1 MIDPRIEIID
11 GDITQ
16 CRADAIVNAAN
27 ERLSDGSGVNG
38 AIQRAA
44 GPQLLAECRAIGGC
58 PTGSA
63 VATRAY
69 HLPAKFVF
77 HAVGPIW
84 QGGGAN
90 EDELL
95 AGCYRACYA
104 LAQTYKIKSIA
115 FPAISTGIYGFPPA
129 RAARIAATE
138 AKACLDAGSGLNRI
152 IFMAFGDAALSLLQ
166 QQFMQVFASN
176 KEADHGRSGTQRNA

>member
-1 MIDPRIEIID
+1 MIDTRIEIID
-11 GDITQ
+11 GDITRCQ
-16 CRADAIVNAAN
+16 VDAIVNAAN

-58 PTGSA
+58 PTGQA

-69 HLPAKFVF
+69 ALPAKFVY
-77 HAVGPIW
+77 HAVGPVW

-104 LAQTYKIKSIA
+104 LASLHAISSIA
-115 FPAISTGIYGFPPA
+115 FPAISTGIYGFPPE
-129 RAARIAATE
+129 RAAAIAATQTR
-138 AKACLDAGSGLNRI
+138 AYIDAGGDLMRI
-152 IFMAFGDAALSLLQ
+152 LFVAFGDAAFNLLQ
-166 QQFMQVFASN
+166 QQFRQVFASI
-176 KEADHGRSGTQRNA
+176 

>member
-16 CRADAIVNAAN
+16 CRVDAIVNAAN

-58 PTGSA
+58 PAGHA
-63 VATRAY
+63 VATKAY

-95 AGCYRACYA
+95 GGCYRACFA
-104 LAQTYKIKSIA
+104 LAREHAITSVA

-129 RAARIAATE
+129 RAAGIAANETR
-138 AKACLDAGSGLNRI
+138 AYLDAGGGLKRI
-152 IFMAFGDAALSLLQ
+152 LFVAFGSEAHYLLQ
-166 QQFMQVFASN
+166 HSFARVF
-176 KEADHGRSGTQRNA
+176 ERH